1 MYPSRSPLIISVLLL
16 ALLTVPAAF
25 AKGRDHRALRIQGV
39 CTQQSTSTLKIKHED
54 GRLEVEFEVDQ
65 NQTGVPW
72 MVTLSR
78 NDAVVKTLTATTQ
91 APSGSFEIRGRLRG
105 QFGTDTIKAVAT
117 SPSGET
123 CTADSA
129 SAPVK
134 AQPASP
140 APAAGNDDDNSNN
153 DNNNDD
159 NGGDH
164 HGGGGGDDGGH
175 S

>member
-1 MYPSRSPLIISVLLL
+1 MYRSRSPLVLSVLLL
-16 ALLTVPAAF
+16 ALLTVPAAL

-39 CTQQSTSTLKIKHED
+39 CTQQSTSELKIKRED

-72 MVTLSR
+72 TVTLSR

-105 QFGTDTIKAVAT
+105 RLGTDTIKVVAM

-123 CTADSA
+123 CTADTA
-129 SAPVK
+129 LAPVK
-134 AQPASP
+134 AQPAPP
-140 APAAGNDDDNSNN
+140 APAADNNDDNDTNDDDN
-153 DNNNDD
+153 
-159 NGGDH
+159 G
-164 HGGGGGDDGGH
+164 GGGGGDDGGH
-175 S
+175 SGGDA

>member
-1 MYPSRSPLIISVLLL
+1 MYRSRSPLVLSVLLL
-16 ALLTVPAAF
+16 ALLTVPVAF
-25 AKGRDHRALRIQGV
+25 ARGGDHRALRIQGV
-39 CTQQSTSTLKIKHED
+39 CTQQSTSKLKIKRED

-72 MVTLSR
+72 TVTLSR

-105 QFGTDTIKAVAT
+105 RLGTDTIKVVAM

-129 SAPVK
+129 LAPVK
-134 AQPASP
+134 AQPAP
-140 APAAGNDDDNSNN
+140 PVPAADNN
-153 DNNNDD
+153 DNNDDD

-164 HGGGGGDDGGH
+164 HGGGDDDGGH
-175 S
+175 SGDA